1 MGQTHSFGG
10 KTLTRALY
18 YMFGQQTFKAIV
30 RCIQKN
36 LCLGKKTGCP
46 KSFLTVV
53 FIRKAMLGWG
63 AAPCSQAE
71 A

>member
-1 MGQTHSFGG
+1 
-10 KTLTRALY
+10 
-18 YMFGQQTFKAIV
+18 MFGQQTFKAIV

-63 AAPCSQAE
+63 AAPGSQAE